1 MPFNNGFVFRY
12 NDSWHVRVF
21 ILQQGY
27 NAALSGLQKQD
38 DEKMQKG
45 IFYEAFNV
53 QPGDKMFLSEK
64 ERIKIW

>member
-1 MPFNNGFVFRY
+1 MPFNNGFVFQY
-12 NDSWHVRVF
+12 YDGWHVSAF

-38 DEKMQKG
+38 DEKMQKD

-53 QPGDKMFLSEK
+53 QPGDKIFLPEK
-64 ERIKIW
+64 ERLKIW